1 MPDLSNV
8 MLNLKPACN
17 LSIIC
22 ICIRSQSLYDVL
34 GVSKSATQQQIKHAF
49 YDKSKKLHPDG
60 SHSSENERLSA
71 TKAFVELK
79 HAYDTLR
86 RPADRRAYDFGERIR
101 ERRRQG
107 PSTGNFYG
115 SSYYEEFEGRSG
127 GFGNFGSSRMNEE
140 DFRSASNDQWKW
152 ILQVSMIG
160 FGFAILY
167 NLGYVYHLYARER
180 ELAKLVDKDEIA
192 RSFLR
197 QNGFEE
203 IREDHGEIMNLAQI
217 LKDDVDEAWRR
228 RCEEFKDKNRDEIRE
243 EYRWLRAVQ
252 DVDHNRRVRARRAA
266 AQRDQDPGN

>member
-8 MLNLKPACN
+8 MINLKPACN

-22 ICIRSQSLYDVL
+22 ICIRSQTLYDVL

-60 SHSSENERLSA
+60 SHSSENERLTA

-115 SSYYEEFEGRSG
+115 SSRSS

-180 ELAKLVDKDEIA
+180 ELAKLVNKDEIA

-228 RCEEFKDKNRDEIRE
+228 RYEIRE

-266 AQRDQDPGN
+266 AQRDQEPGN